1 MKLVSLNGLKLQN
14 TDDSRLQNRIK
25 YFFGFYFLANVIAV
39 FIHIYLSSYF
49 NYKLTESMSEI
60 TQDQWCKIPSQG
72 LGVHCFSDFYYA
84 LPYVNLPH
92 PWAAGVNSTT
102 PTMPPFGLYI
112 FKPWSFLVEQ
122 FPNSNFILMIYLALL
137 FISVLIPALHLF
149 ISNRISGI
157 TFICMI
163 GISIIAAP
171 FIVGM
176 DRGNFMLFCV
186 PLLYFFYLGY
196 LDGNQK
202 MLLIASA
209 LLILLKPHMIFL
221 GLIFLA
227 DRDWRQFFKWLSVM
241 VSTSLLAF
249 LLYPNNLLRNIFD
262 YALQLTNYQHYRAQ
276 GKLFPVN
283 VSISNTVSLLSG
295 FFWEKQFPSYY
306 VTLVSLLILIISIT
320 SLILIGRRRPP
331 IVNILLVTCLPI
343 LTPGVS
349 FNYYLTLLLVPLLFI
364 VKDFS
369 VKYSKQTNSK
379 SFEEINTG
387 TNILFANRFHSI
399 LLSSSYILL
408 FVPWSIPWFLVAPS
422 IHGSRPMITSV
433 NWAIGQLILL
443 IYFCTL
449 LIFKVDSPQRQSQ
462 DRK

>member
-1 MKLVSLNGLKLQN
+1 M
-14 TDDSRLQNRIK
+14 T
-25 YFFGFYFLANVIAV
+25 
-39 FIHIYLSSYF
+39 
-49 NYKLTESMSEI
+49 
-60 TQDQWCKIPSQG
+60 
-72 LGVHCFSDFYYA
+72 
-84 LPYVNLPH
+84 
-92 PWAAGVNSTT
+92 
-102 PTMPPFGLYI
+102 
-112 FKPWSFLVEQ
+112 
-122 FPNSNFILMIYLALL
+122 
-137 FISVLIPALHLF
+137 
-149 ISNRISGI
+149 
-157 TFICMI
+157 

-202 MLLIASA
+202 MLLIASV
-209 LLILLKPHMIFL
+209 LLILLKPHMILL

-227 DRDWRQFFKWLSVM
+227 DRHWKQFFKWLSIV

-262 YALQLTNYQHYRAQ
+262 YALQLSNYQHYRAQ

-283 VSISNTVSLLSG
+283 VSFSNTVSLLTG

-306 VTLVSLLILIISIT
+306 VPLISLLILIISIT
-320 SLILIGRRRPP
+320 SLLIIGRRRPP
-331 IVNILLVTCLPI
+331 IVNILLITCLPI
-343 LTPGVS
+343 LAPGVS

-364 VKDFS
+364 IKDFS
-369 VKYSKQTNSK
+369 AQYSKRSK
-379 SFEEINTG
+379 SLSIYEMNTG
-387 TNILFANRFHSI
+387 SNILFTTPYHAI
-399 LLSSSYILL
+399 LLSLTYILL

-422 IHGSRPMITSV
+422 IHGSRPMVTSV
-433 NWAIGQLILL
+433 NWAVGQLILL

-449 LIFKVDSPQRQSQ
+449 LIFKVDSPQHQSQ

>member
-1 MKLVSLNGLKLQN
+1 MKIEFLNKLKLQSSN
-14 TDDSRLQNRIK
+14 VSCLQNRIK

-39 FIHIYLSSYF
+39 FSNIYLSSYF

-60 TQDQWCKIPSQG
+60 TQDQWCKSPTQG
-72 LGVHCFSDFYYA
+72 LGLHCFSDFYYA

-102 PTMPPFGLYI
+102 PTMPPFGLFI

-137 FISVLIPALHLF
+137 FISVQIPALHLF
-149 ISNRISGI
+149 ISNRVSGI
-157 TFICMI
+157 TFICMT
-163 GISIIAAP
+163 GISIIAGP

-196 LDGNQK
+196 LEGNHK
-202 MLLIASA
+202 MLLIASV
-209 LLILLKPHMIFL
+209 LLILLKPHMILL

-227 DRDWRQFFKWLSVM
+227 DRHWKQFFKWLSIV

-249 LLYPNNLLRNIFD
+249 LLYPNNLVRNIFD
-262 YALQLTNYQHYRAQ
+262 YALQLSNYQHYRAQ

-283 VSISNTVSLLSG
+283 VSFSNTVSLLTG

-306 VTLVSLLILIISIT
+306 VPLISLLILIISIT
-320 SLILIGRRRPP
+320 SLLIIGRRRPP
-331 IVNILLVTCLPI
+331 IVNILLITCLPI
-343 LTPGVS
+343 LAPGVS
-349 FNYYLTLLLVPLLFI
+349 FNYYLTLLLVPFLFI
-364 VKDFS
+364 IKDFS
-369 VKYSKQTNSK
+369 AEYSKRSK
-379 SFEEINTG
+379 SLFINEMNTG
-387 TNILFANRFHSI
+387 SNILFTTRYHAI
-399 LLSSSYILL
+399 LLSLTYILL
-408 FVPWSIPWFLVAPS
+408 FVPWSIPWFLAAPS
-422 IHGSRPMITSV
+422 IHGSRPMVTSV
-433 NWAIGQLILL
+433 NWAAGQLTLL

-449 LIFKVDSPQRQSQ
+449 LIFKVDSPQHQTQ